1 MVKTQEGLIE
11 KAIDFINQR
20 HKGQLRA
27 SGEPYV
33 KHLLEVYRILKSL
46 NLDEET
52 LLAGLLHDTLEDT
65 DTTFEELESL
75 FGASVAKIVLGV
87 TKLTKL
93 DGKDVSLH
101 QLENYRR
108 FILAS
113 LEDIRVIFVKL
124 ADRLHNMRTLGFL
137 PPEKRLKIAKETLEI
152 YAPIANRLGL
162 STIKNELED
171 LCFKYLHPEEYKK
184 VRSFA
189 AKAHRELREYLKKHL
204 LPSLRKALKEINLNA
219 KVFYRSKHLYSI
231 WQKTIRKG
239 ISLEE
244 VHDILG
250 VRIIVPTVSDCYT
263 ALGVVHG
270 LFKPVPGRFDDYI
283 SLPKP
288 NLYQSLHTTV
298 FGPGGRMVEFQIRT
312 FEMHERAT
320 RGLAAHW
327 AYKESTKQQDIYSWL
342 SKLVESIQGNEN
354 SRELLENFR
363 LELFSDEVFVFTPK
377 GDLLVLPSG
386 STPVD
391 FAYAIHTEVGHK
403 CAGAK
408 VNGKLVPLDYK
419 LQNGDVVQ
427 IITKQQKSPNI
438 EWLEFVKTLR
448 ARSKIKTFLK
458 QKERQERE
466 LIYKHHLSIYAS
478 RLGYSPEELEK
489 ELLNTLS
496 IKKDQLILMLN
507 RLSFEKLKSIL
518 KSPKIQKHGLEGTE
532 SLSLDGLEIMHT
544 LAECCNPLPGE
555 EVLGVIT
562 KGRGLSVHSAM
573 CPNLKHITKVSPE
586 KVLKLSWRFSKG
598 LHPARVRVVA
608 FDRVGLLS
616 DVTRIISSF
625 GANITRASTNSLGSG
640 EAIMDFT
647 IQVDS
652 YQTLK
657 KILDAL
663 YQLEGVRESLRLMG

>member
-1 MVKTQEGLIE
+1 
-11 KAIDFINQR
+11 
-20 HKGQLRA
+20 
-27 SGEPYV
+27 
-33 KHLLEVYRILKSL
+33 
-46 NLDEET
+46 
-52 LLAGLLHDTLEDT
+52 
-65 DTTFEELESL
+65 
-75 FGASVAKIVLGV
+75 
-87 TKLTKL
+87 
-93 DGKDVSLH
+93 
-101 QLENYRR
+101 
-108 FILAS
+108 
-113 LEDIRVIFVKL
+113 
-124 ADRLHNMRTLGFL
+124 
-137 PPEKRLKIAKETLEI
+137 
-152 YAPIANRLGL
+152 
-162 STIKNELED
+162 
-171 LCFKYLHPEEYKK
+171 
-184 VRSFA
+184 
-189 AKAHRELREYLKKHL
+189 
-204 LPSLRKALKEINLNA
+204 
-219 KVFYRSKHLYSI
+219 
-231 WQKTIRKG
+231 
-239 ISLEE
+239 
-244 VHDILG
+244 
-250 VRIIVPTVSDCYT
+250 
-263 ALGVVHG
+263 
-270 LFKPVPGRFDDYI
+270 
-283 SLPKP
+283 
-288 NLYQSLHTTV
+288 
-298 FGPGGRMVEFQIRT
+298 
-312 FEMHERAT
+312 
-320 RGLAAHW
+320 
-327 AYKESTKQQDIYSWL
+327 
-342 SKLVESIQGNEN
+342 
-354 SRELLENFR
+354 
-363 LELFSDEVFVFTPK
+363 
-377 GDLLVLPSG
+377 
-386 STPVD
+386 
-391 FAYAIHTEVGHK
+391 
-403 CAGAK
+403 
-408 VNGKLVPLDYK
+408 
-419 LQNGDVVQ
+419 
-427 IITKQQKSPNI
+427 
-438 EWLEFVKTLR
+438 
-448 ARSKIKTFLK
+448 

-573 CPNLKHITKVSPE
+573 CPNLKHIIKVSPE

>member
-1 MVKTQEGLIE
+1 MPKIGESLIE
-11 KAIDFINQR
+11 RASEFINKR
-20 HKGQLRA
+20 HFGQLRA

-33 KHLLEVYRILKSL
+33 KHLFEVYRILKSL

-52 LLAGLLHDTLEDT
+52 LAAGLLHDTLEDT
-65 DTTFEELESL
+65 KTTFEELESL
-75 FGASVAKIVLGV
+75 FGSNVAKIVLGV

-93 DGKDVSLH
+93 DGKDIRSYQV
-101 QLENYRR
+101 ENYRR

-124 ADRLHNMRTLGFL
+124 ADRLHNMRTLEFL
-137 PPEKRLKIAKETLEI
+137 PHEKRIRIARETLDI

-171 LCFKYLHPEEYKK
+171 LSFKYLYPEEYKK
-184 VRSFA
+184 VRAFA

-204 LPSLRKALKEINLNA
+204 LPSLHKSLKENNLDA

-231 WQKTIRKG
+231 WQKTIKKG
-239 ISLEE
+239 IPLEE

-250 VRIIVPTVSDCYT
+250 VRIIVPKVSDCYM
-263 ALGVVHG
+263 ALGIVHG

-312 FEMHERAT
+312 FEMHEIAT
-320 RGLAAHW
+320 RGVAAHW
-327 AYKESTKQQDIYSWL
+327 AYKESTSQQNVYSWL
-342 SKLVESIQGNEN
+342 SRLVESIQGNEN
-354 SRELLENFR
+354 SSELLENLR

-391 FAYAIHTEVGHK
+391 FAYAIHTEVGHT

-419 LQNGDVVQ
+419 LQNGDVVE
-427 IITKQQKSPNI
+427 IMTKPNRSPSLQ
-438 EWLEFVKTLR
+438 WLEFVKTSR
-448 ARSKIKTFLK
+448 AISKIKAFIR

-466 LIYKHHLSIYAS
+466 LLYKQDLYVYAS
-478 RLGYSPEELEK
+478 RLGYTPEELEK
-489 ELLNTLS
+489 ELINALS
-496 IKKDQLILMLN
+496 IKKDQLILILS
-507 RLSFEKLKSIL
+507 RLGFEKIKSLLKG
-518 KSPKIQKHGLEGTE
+518 PKTQKPQSDWTE

-544 LAECCNPLPGE
+544 LADCCNPLPGE
-555 EVLGVIT
+555 EVFGVIT
-562 KGRGLSVHSAM
+562 KGRGLSVHSSK
-573 CPNLKHITKVSPE
+573 CPNLKHIMKVSPE

-598 LHPARVRVVA
+598 LHPVKLRVIA

-616 DVTRIISSF
+616 EVTKTISSF
-625 GANITRASTNSLGSG
+625 GANITKASTNSLSSG

-647 IQVDS
+647 IQVDN
-652 YQTLK
+652 YQSFK
-657 KILDAL
+657 RILEAL
-663 YQLEGVRESLRLMG
+663 NQLQGVKQSLRLMG